1 MLPNTNFEAKP
12 QVAPSET
19 LFSDPEFLESP
30 FDRWLHLAE
39 VIIEK
44 HKKPEKSQPMSGQA
58 LSGQA

>member
-1 MLPNTNFEAKP
+1 MFLNMKFETKP
-12 QVAPSET
+12 QVPPSET

-44 HKKPEKSQPMSGQA
+44 HKSTEKSEPPSSQA
-58 LSGQA
+58 

>member
-1 MLPNTNFEAKP
+1 MLPNINFEAKP
-12 QVAPSET
+12 QATPSEKP
-19 LFSDPEFLESP
+19 FSDPEFLESP

-44 HKKPEKSQPMSGQA
+44 HKNPEKPQP